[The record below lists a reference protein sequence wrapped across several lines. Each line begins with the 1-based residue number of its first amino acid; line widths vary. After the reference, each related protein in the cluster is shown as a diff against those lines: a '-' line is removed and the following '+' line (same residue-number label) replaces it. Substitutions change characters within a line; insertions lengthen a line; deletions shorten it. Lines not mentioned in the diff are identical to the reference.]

1 MTKKMLISAYIY
13 VLFIVLMIFALINAL
28 PVFVLAH
35 LWSSKP
41 RVYFQKIVKQYFKLF
56 YKMMPLLNKIN
67 IVNPEIANNLHP
79 CVYVSSHQSSID
91 YTLLATII
99 DDYVTPSNHFI
110 SDLIWFMKI
119 PKYCL
124 GVYYIPKGKLD
135 SAEIGY
141 NSFGK
146 ALEKD
151 SSVIIFP
158 EGTRNP
164 NNTLKLFKGG
174 AFRLAIEKNVPV
186 IPIIIDGT
194 GAIVSKGSNIAK
206 SITKQDVTITFL
218 DPVYPMHN
226 ETFAQFKKK
235 VRAIMQI
242 YIDTQEKLSLKD
254 IDV

>member
-1 MTKKMLISAYIY
+1 MTKKTLISAYIY
-13 VLFIVLMIFALINAL
+13 LLFIFLMVFALISAL
-28 PVFVLAH
+28 PIFLLAH

-41 RVYFQKIVKQYFKLF
+41 RVYFQRIVKQYFKLF

-67 IVNPEIANNLHP
+67 IVNPEIANSVHP

-110 SDLIWFMKI
+110 SDFILFMKI

-124 GVYYIPKGKLD
+124 GVYYIPKGKLAN
-135 SAEIGY
+135 AEIGY

-146 ALEKD
+146 ALEQG

-164 NNTLKLFKGG
+164 SHTLKLFKGG

-186 IPIIIDGT
+186 VPIIIDGT

-206 SITKQDVTITFL
+206 SVKKKDVTVTFL
-218 DPVYPMHN
+218 DPVYPEKD
-226 ETFAQFKKK
+226 ETFLHFRKK
-235 VRAIMQI
+235 VKAMMQT
-242 YIDTQEKLSLKD
+242 YIDTQKKPSVKD
-254 IDV
+254 LNV